1 MIAKW
6 LFQTLA
12 WIVALA
18 LLLFVPAGTL
28 HWPAAWV
35 FLGFMVAL
43 GLGFG
48 MWLERRDPALLAER
62 MRPPIRADQPAAD
75 KKLLAAFAAVNLIW
89 FIVIGLDR
97 RWHLSHMPIAWHVLG
112 LALLILSSAV
122 IAWVFREN
130 SFAAAVVRL
139 QSERGHHVISSGP
152 YAFVRHPMYSGA
164 VLFMVGIG
172 LLLGSWWGTALSLIF
187 IVLFGVRTG
196 IEENTLTTGL
206 PDYAEYAA
214 RVRYRLVP
222 GLW

>member
-1 MIAKW
+1 MVAKW
-6 LFQTLA
+6 LFQTFA
-12 WIVALA
+12 WIIVLA
-18 LLLFVPAGTL
+18 ALLFVPAGTL

-35 FLGFMVAL
+35 FLGLMIAM

-48 MWLERRDPALLAER
+48 GWLAKRDPALLAER
-62 MRPPIRADQPAAD
+62 MRSPIRPDQPVAD
-75 KKLLAAFAAVNLIW
+75 KKLLLVFGIANLIW
-89 FIVIGLDR
+89 FIGIGLDQ
-97 RWHLSHMPIAWHVLG
+97 RWHLSHMPVAWQGVG
-112 LALLILSSAV
+112 LALLVLSSAS

-164 VLFMVGIG
+164 VLFMLGIA
-172 LLLGSWWGTALSLIF
+172 LLPGSWWGAAMTPVFAILLGI
-187 IVLFGVRTG
+187 RTR
-196 IEENTLTTGL
+196 IEEKTLVAGL
-206 PDYAEYAA
+206 PDYADYMA